1 MVIISTTFS
10 KLKKYKYTDS
20 IISIGSFDGVHL
32 AHKTIFDKMSI
43 LKNKKD
49 SQSIVITF
57 DPPPKFVLQNK
68 NIKQKHLLTELENK
82 SNLIKKSGVDVLV
95 ILSFSKKT
103 ASITAENFLNKII
116 YSFNPNHFV
125 IGYNHNFGYNREG
138 DADFVRSQAKG
149 RFKVH
154 LIKEQINSNKDSISS
169 TKIRKYIS
177 EGKIDK
183 ANLLLGHQYSLSGF
197 VIKGQGMGKKI
208 NFPTINIKPLNNY
221 QLVPFRGVYYVNLI
235 IENQLYSGMCNIG
248 FRPTLTNSKEESIE
262 VHIFS
267 VGIDK
272 NFYKKEVKV
281 FFIKYLREE
290 RKFKNLEFLR
300 RQLEKDKQKCLSVEI

>member
-10 KLKKYKYTDS
+10 KLKKYKYTNS

-49 SQSIVITF
+49 SQSVVITF
-57 DPPPKFVLQNK
+57 DPPPKFILQNK

-103 ASITAENFLNKII
+103 ASITAKNFLNKII

-138 DADFVRSQAKG
+138 DADFVCLQSKG

-169 TKIRKYIS
+169 TKIRNYIS
-177 EGKIDK
+177 EGKIGK
-183 ANLLLGHQYSLSGF
+183 ANSLLGHQYSLRGF
-197 VIKGQGMGKKI
+197 VIKGQGIGKKI

-267 VGIDK
+267 VEINK

-300 RQLEKDKQKCLSVEI
+300 RQLEKDKQKCLSIGI

>member
-1 MVIISTTFS
+1 LVIISTTFS
-10 KLKKYKYTDS
+10 KLKKYKYTNS

-49 SQSIVITF
+49 SQSVVITF
-57 DPPPKFVLQNK
+57 DPPPKFILQNK

-177 EGKIDK
+177 KGKIDK
-183 ANLLLGHQYSLSGF
+183 ANSLLGHQYSLRGF
-197 VIKGQGMGKKI
+197 VIKGQGIGKKI
-208 NFPTINIKPLNNY
+208 NFPTINIKPLNSY

>member
-10 KLKKYKYTDS
+10 KLKKYKYTNS

-32 AHKTIFDKMSI
+32 AHKTIFDKMSR

-49 SQSIVITF
+49 SQSVVITF
-57 DPPPKFVLQNK
+57 DPAPKFILQNK

-82 SNLIKKSGVDVLV
+82 SNLIKKTGVDVLV

-169 TKIRKYIS
+169 TKIRNYIS
-177 EGKIDK
+177 IGKIEK
-183 ANLLLGHQYSLSGF
+183 ANILLGHQYSLRGS
-197 VIKGQGMGKKI
+197 VVKGQGVGRKI
-208 NFPTINIKPLNNY
+208 NFPTINIKPLNSY
-221 QLVPFRGVYYVNLI
+221 QLVPFRGVYFVNLI
-235 IENQLYSGMCNIG
+235 IENRLYSGMCNIG
-248 FRPTLTNSKEESIE
+248 FKPTLTNSKEESIE

-267 VGIDK
+267 VGIAKD
-272 NFYKKEVKV
+272 FYKKEVEI
-281 FFIKYLREE
+281 FFIKYLRNEI
-290 RKFKNLEFLR
+290 KFKNLEFLR
-300 RQLEKDKQKCLSVEI
+300 RQLEKDKQKCLSIEI